1 MKTSRNHKT
10 EKGISDGASTGLAA
24 RRGRFLVILRRRARW
39 DLLILRLGHATF
51 VSRLIAGPCVRESPV
66 AAAPRLYTATEH
78 SRAGVSAGV
87 RVQSRSAEMLVALF
101 TGRHV
106 LSGGRV

>member
-1 MKTSRNHKT
+1 MGFAHSASR
-10 EKGISDGASTGLAA
+10 SRYVL
-24 RRGRFLVILRRRARW
+24 
-39 DLLILRLGHATF
+39 
-51 VSRLIAGPCVRESPV
+51 SRLIAGPCVRESPV